1 MLNHLNHA
9 ACFVAQSYPTE
20 CHPSKAPQPR
30 NYDRRQGATVEGT
43 KGGLKRQNAWG
54 LGRDEGR
61 LMVDVSVV
69 GDRDMRFQG
78 SNGGELEACEISA
91 TGQVYRINEFM
102 MVSIAVCCHGF
113 AGFA

>member
-1 MLNHLNHA
+1 MYKNTIKKNQLNKHWQKTCKNILKRPMLNHA

-54 LGRDEGR
+54 LGG
-61 LMVDVSVV
+61 MK
-69 GDRDMRFQG
+69 
-78 SNGGELEACEISA
+78 GG
-91 TGQVYRINEFM
+91 
-102 MVSIAVCCHGF
+102 
-113 AGFA
+113 